1 VLETT
6 SVASAS
12 EAFHTSSAMPVQGER
27 RKRGKVI
34 VADLDRDR
42 LFQGPFPP
50 PPTRSHAVGA
60 SEIDGH
66 S

>member
-1 VLETT
+1 MLETT

-27 RKRGKVI
+27 RKRGNVI

-42 LFQGPFPP
+42 LFQGAL
-50 PPTRSHAVGA
+50 SA
-60 SEIDGH
+60 SADSLTCGGRE
-66 S
+66 